1 MYVLGVLSRKK
12 AIKVTVNWVKKIL
25 GKICN
30 RAIMCN
36 AKVSN
41 C

>member
-1 MYVLGVLSRKK
+1 MYVLGALSRKK
-12 AIKVTVNWVKKIL
+12 AIKVTVYWVKKIL
-25 GKICN
+25 EKICH